1 MLWRKRKKRNV
12 ADLKQGLLTLV
23 ENLGFFGLGGETTGE
38 VMFYPYHQ
46 LHC

>member
-23 ENLGFFGLGGETTGE
+23 ENLGFFGLRGETTGE

-46 LHC
+46 MHC